1 MLSKLVAEI
10 HSVIDAVACFD
21 AWDPAVSE
29 QGGEFGHM
37 LDEDPA
43 MMERRQQCLKRLELY
58 KSARDEVDSVAWS
71 SSR

>member
-1 MLSKLVAEI
+1 MCCDVSSGYTHYDELVTEFT
-10 HSVIDAVACFD
+10 HQCG
-21 AWDPAVSE
+21 E